1 MKLQQLWRAYGE
13 AERWP
18 CLFVWSTYL
27 VTLDEI
33 GDVANLDVLLT
44 LNGEE
49 MQSANTS
56 RLIFDVPTIIATVS
70 EFTTLEIGD
79 VILTGTPGG
88 VGFRRDP
95 KVLLKDGDELTV
107 DITGLGTL
115 MSRMVTEIV

>member
-1 MKLQQLWRAYGE
+1 LKLQQLWRAYGE

-49 MQSANTS
+49 MQSANHS
-56 RLIFDVPTIIATVS
+56 ISSSNA
-70 EFTTLEIGD
+70 EH
-79 VILTGTPGG
+79 G
-88 VGFRRDP
+88 VHIPRP
-95 KVLLKDGDELTV
+95 KAA
-107 DITGLGTL
+107 
-115 MSRMVTEIV
+115 